1 MLQDK
6 RRTGG
11 EMLQDIR
18 RAGGGIVQEDRRGE
32 GVNCLQEWYAV

>member
-32 GVNCLQEWYAV
+32 GVYCLQEWYAV